1 LSRPRGAAKRQSRS
15 ARRHVMNATAIVM
28 ILIFLAAM
36 GILNR
41 YEFGRFD

>member
-1 LSRPRGAAKRQSRS
+1 MLAAKPMGSGK
-15 ARRHVMNATAIVM
+15 RRPMTTTAIVM
-28 ILIFLAAM
+28 ILIFLAVV